1 MSSSERVGVDK
12 ALVEGK
18 DALMVAAD
26 RAGAHMGWAMQCE
39 WRGRCQEA
47 IAAYTT
53 AIRTEPNMTGPRT
66 NLASLLERV
75 VQQTTPEQRPAIL
88 QRIGQ
93 LRNQELPLIARDAE
107 LAPENPGIQYR
118 YGLALYLAGKMDQA
132 LEQLELAVELA
143 PQVPDFRQA
152 RDLLLQRINQD
163 QKSNR
168 SAPPPAAGKSGGD

>member
-1 MSSSERVGVDK
+1 MSSSERVWVDK
-12 ALVEGK
+12 ALVEVK
-18 DALMVAAD
+18 DALMVASD
-26 RAGAHMGWAMQCE
+26 RAGAHMGWAMLCE
-39 WRGRCQEA
+39 GRGRSQEA
-47 IAAYTT
+47 IDAYTT